1 MKEHRYIS
9 TLDTLNENKLKISDE
24 DIFRILRLKKLKMIA
39 SYEKSGSSVDHAKNL
54 IEELEKLQYLWSV
67 VEQNS
72 SSSLDQFRYNLSN
85 NKATSWVCIRQEI
98 EALSCDLNMLMLPYL
113 KMGDGLFF
121 SPANAESSES
131 IAILFK
137 RPTAVPIFTFKCEY
151 YFRAVNRSE
160 WYASSTA
167 YSETYVFRCFAV
179 VETIFKYSHLS
190 SELCYSTPNPSS
202 HNGATI

>member
-113 KMGDGLFF
+113 KMGDGLF
-121 SPANAESSES
+121 
-131 IAILFK
+131 L
-137 RPTAVPIFTFKCEY
+137 V
-151 YFRAVNRSE
+151 
-160 WYASSTA
+160 
-167 YSETYVFRCFAV
+167 
-179 VETIFKYSHLS
+179 
-190 SELCYSTPNPSS
+190 
-202 HNGATI
+202 